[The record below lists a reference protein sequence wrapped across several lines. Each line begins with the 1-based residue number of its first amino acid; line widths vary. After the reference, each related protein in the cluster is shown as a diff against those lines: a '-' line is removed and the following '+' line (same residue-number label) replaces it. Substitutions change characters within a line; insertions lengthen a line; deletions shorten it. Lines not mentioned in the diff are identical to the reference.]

1 MRIWYLYLFTFLCFS
16 INAQSEVE
24 VTVSNK
30 APLVGD
36 EFSITCTFPNLKAV
50 PNPISD
56 RNYYPAQFLSSDT
69 SLNNQPCDFVEVLSF
84 RDSVIL
90 KQGVSF
96 PQRIFEVIAWDS
108 CELRLIGFNYDNHG
122 LKMLSQQVY
131 INVSYY
137 EEKAGGELFDIK
149 ETFYDWSKYQQSVE
163 SSHLLYFLISVI
175 LVLFIIFGARKLLYS
190 KKAKVILMS
199 CDEQAISDLEKL
211 FDQKLWKNE
220 NIQEHFVRFSFIL
233 RQYLTL
239 RYELSF
245 LEKTTSQAKI
255 LLGQLPIEAIIKNEI
270 ISLLL
275 ASDYIKFSDSKI
287 AEANI
292 LKMKVRALAIIE
304 TTTPSKEEVDG

>member
-1 MRIWYLYLFTFLCFS
+1 MRIWYLYLFTFWCFS
-16 INAQSEVE
+16 VNAQSEVE

-50 PNPISD
+50 PKTISD

-69 SLNNQPCDFVEVLSF
+69 TLNNQPCDFVEVLLF
-84 RDSVIL
+84 RDTVIL

-108 CELRLIGFNYDNHG
+108 CELRLIGFNYDNQG

-137 EEKAGGELFDIK
+137 KENSGGELFDIK
-149 ETFYDWSKYQQSVE
+149 ETFYNWSKNQHSVE
-163 SSHLLYFLISVI
+163 SSYLLYFLISVI
-175 LVLFIIFGARKLLYS
+175 LVLFIIFGVRKLLYA
-190 KKAKVILMS
+190 KKAQLILMTY
-199 CDEQAISDLEKL
+199 DAQAISDLEKL

-220 NIQEHFVRFSFIL
+220 KIQEHFVRFSFIL
-233 RQYLTL
+233 RQYLTF

-255 LLGQLPIEAIIKNEI
+255 LLGQLPIEAVTKNEI
-270 ISLLL
+270 MSLLL
-275 ASDYIKFSDSKI
+275 ASDYIKFADSKI